1 MYHSICRNYVQGWE
15 IRSLLF
21 RSFALLLI
29 CSSFVCSKSP
39 IRATMSTSLTS
50 LLKKERSDW
59 FASDLSSN
67 LVTNLVFFICFYS
80 FSSFLCPRANR
91 PNRSLLILFFERLEH
106 FAPVTLYKKV
116 TVSDSLRLLITKEQP
131 RAIRSGRSI
140 QKNDGSD
147 SLFFMNIALS
157 LTKNERITGKTDERI
172 SNPDYVWVTPA
183 LAPKPSQDN
192 WRSSICLHWNNM
204 YTIHI
209 QYSIIQMQY
218 SIFTVN
224 YSRYMS
230 TP

>member
-1 MYHSICRNYVQGWE
+1 MCRVGKFALC
-15 IRSLLF
+15 SFDF

-29 CSSFVCSKSP
+29 CSSFFCSKSP

-50 LLKKERSDW
+50 LFKKERSDW

-67 LVTNLVFFICFYS
+67 FVTNLVFFICFYS

-192 WRSSICLHWNNM
+192 WRSSICLHWNNI